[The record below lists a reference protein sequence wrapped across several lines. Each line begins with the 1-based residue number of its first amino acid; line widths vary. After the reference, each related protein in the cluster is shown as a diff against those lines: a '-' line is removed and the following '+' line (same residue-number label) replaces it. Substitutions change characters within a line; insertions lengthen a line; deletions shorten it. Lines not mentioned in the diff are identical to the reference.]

1 MKDRSVRTPF
11 SAERKRRR
19 RTQLTNAVSVDERD
33 FLGEY
38 YGDVY

>member
-1 MKDRSVRTPF
+1 MKDRSVRTR
-11 SAERKRRR
+11 SALSASAGVGS
-19 RTQLTNAVSVDERD
+19 QLTSAVSVDERD